1 MESGRILLR
10 AACANKANYN
20 GGMKSLLANLLATAL
35 ALTATLVDLRLGD
48 VALLMM
54 MAMAFPLL
62 LALLWPRQFWMWALV
77 IAVPLPVALSA
88 KRFIFHEGFAP
99 SYLAAWIALLPAM
112 VGATAGWAFRRIIR
126 SLREDGSKPAGD
138 IK

>member
-1 MESGRILLR
+1 
-10 AACANKANYN
+10 
-20 GGMKSLLANLLATAL
+20 MKSLLANLLAVAL

-99 SYLAAWIALLPAM
+99 SYLASWIALLPAM
-112 VGATAGWAFRRIIR
+112 VGATAGWAFRRILH
-126 SLREDGSKPAGD
+126 SLREDAAKPGD
-138 IK
+138 IKKSNS